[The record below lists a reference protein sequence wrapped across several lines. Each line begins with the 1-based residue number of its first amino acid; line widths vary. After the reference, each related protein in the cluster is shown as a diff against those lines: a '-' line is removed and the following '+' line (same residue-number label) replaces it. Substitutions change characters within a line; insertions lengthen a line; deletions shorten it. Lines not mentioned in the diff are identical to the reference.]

1 MKKKA
6 VIIFLI
12 GVITAVLSFFITP
25 VFSSILGSD
34 SGIAHVQGVVFA
46 VGLLLIGIGAGLL
59 LKTDEKKDLLPAGA
73 SYEKKSRFLSGPEQE
88 LFYVLED
95 VLDGDKYAVFPQP
108 ALISVIQKKSGGG
121 FNSEL
126 FRVADFVIV
135 DAETTEPLLLIEL
148 NDKSHL
154 RSDRAERDAKV
165 AAICENAD
173 IDVLT
178 IDIQDRLDAFF
189 IKKQLKRYLK

>member
-12 GVITAVLSFFITP
+12 GVITAVLSFLITP

-34 SGIAHVQGVVFA
+34 SGITHVQGVVFA
-46 VGLLLIGIGAGLL
+46 AGLLLIGIGAGLL
-59 LKTDEKKDLLPAGA
+59 LRTGEKKDLLPAGA

-95 VLDGDKYAVFPQP
+95 VLGDKYAVFPQP

-135 DAETTEPLLLIEL
+135 DAATTEPLLLIEL

-178 IDIQDRLDAFF
+178 VDIQDRLDASF